1 LCRSHT
7 EQRSRRETADDARG
21 NFSVTG
27 LRCVRPQNGRR
38 RRQKE
43 HRKSLHVLSSVIFVE
58 AYLTKSKRIL
68 TLAN

>member
-1 LCRSHT
+1 LCRSRT
-7 EQRSRRETADDARG
+7 EQGTRRETADNASG

-27 LRCVRPQNGRR
+27 LRCVRPYNRYR

-43 HRKSLHVLSSVIFVE
+43 HRKSLHVLSSVIIAE
-58 AYLTKSKRIL
+58 AYVTKSKCIL